1 MKLMSLSS
9 ICGIVFL
16 CYILH
21 STYTLYM
28 LFRAP
33 QCTDTPCYQSQLT
46 KGKFLQLS
54 LYTSPLANPTNGNKV
69 TKLGTVNP
77 FDPFIELKKTYT
89 IKLPKETRS
98 NGTLYMFAVLTKGA
112 KSLDWDTVR
121 SQSTSVIKKFGLTHY
136 MVPKTATINLLNDKV
151 VPAGDALFAA
161 SSYFYGRTMPSDLI
175 VNWTNY
181 FPTTH
186 FLQGATKRPNKSV
199 NQKRI
204 AHIRQNVF
212 IHIITEPF
220 SVSPRD
226 VPAELARDIRITPD
240 NLVMPI
246 IRNDFAKEKLADLVE
261 IDPNVAEASVTVHY
275 APSSVGKIK
284 MLAQIE
290 RAMSDLTRLGFSE
303 KDIDEVKSIFSD
315 TNVYLLC
322 GTIIISSVH
331 LLIDFLSFKN
341 DILFWKHKR
350 HYAGLSLR
358 STLWRTFSH
367 IIIFLYLLD
376 EETSLLILIP
386 TGIGTLIEVWKAK
399 KILKLDVS
407 LRQGIRFRSDESE
420 SDVPSDIKTQEN
432 NTLELDKEA
441 MQYLSYLLYPL
452 CVAGAI
458 YSLLYLP
465 HKSWYSWTISSMA
478 NGVYAFGF
486 LFMLPQL
493 FINYKLKSVAALPW
507 RVFMYKSFNT
517 FIDDVFAFIITMPTA
532 HRFACFRDDV
542 VFLVYLY
549 QRWLYPVDKTRID
562 EDERALMGKEEDTAD
577 EKEHT
582 KKLQKLDAK
591 ENKKDN

>member
-54 LYTSPLANPTNGNKV
+54 LYTSPLANPTSGNKV

-77 FDPFIELKKTYT
+77 FDPFIELEKTYT

-136 MVPKTATINLLNDKV
+136 MVPKTATINLLNDK
-151 VPAGDALFAA
+151 
-161 SSYFYGRTMPSDLI
+161 
-175 VNWTNY
+175 
-181 FPTTH
+181 
-186 FLQGATKRPNKSV
+186 GATKRPNKSV

-261 IDPNVAEASVTVHY
+261 IDPKATEASVTVHY

-290 RAMSDLTRLGFSE
+290 RAMKDLTRLGFSE

-407 LRQGIRFRSDESE
+407 LRHGIRFRSDESE
-420 SDVPSDIKTQEN
+420 SDVPNDIKTQES
-432 NTLELDKEA
+432 NTLELDKQA
-441 MQYLSYLLYPL
+441 MQYLSYILYPL

-562 EDERALMGKEEDTAD
+562 EDQRALMGKEEDDATD
-577 EKEHT
+577 EKEDT
-582 KKLQKLDAK
+582 QKSSKKDAK
-591 ENKKDN
+591 QNKKDN

>member
-1 MKLMSLSS
+1 MKLLSLTSL
-9 ICGIVFL
+9 CGIAFL
-16 CYILH
+16 CYVLH

-33 QCTDTPCYQSQLT
+33 QCSGSGPCYRSQLT

-54 LYTSPLANPTNGNKV
+54 FFTSPLANPPNGGKV
-69 TKLGTVNP
+69 AKLGTLNP
-77 FDPFIELKKTYT
+77 FDPFLELDRSFTFP
-89 IKLPKETRS
+89 LPKETRS
-98 NGTLYMFAVLTKGA
+98 NGTLYLFAVLTKGA
-112 KSLDWDTVR
+112 KSHDWDEVR
-121 SQSTSVIKKFGLTHY
+121 SQSTSVIKKFALTHY
-136 MVPKTATINLLNDKV
+136 MVPKTATINLLNDKGGSKK
-151 VPAGDALFAA
+151 PNRFA
-161 SSYFYGRTMPSDLI
+161 
-175 VNWTNY
+175 
-181 FPTTH
+181 
-186 FLQGATKRPNKSV
+186 

-212 IHIITEPF
+212 LNIITEQF

-246 IRNDFAKEKLADLVE
+246 IRSDFAKEKLSDLVE
-261 IDPNVAEASVTVHY
+261 IDPTAKEATITIHY
-275 APSSVGKIK
+275 APCSAGKIK

-290 RAMSDLTRLGFSE
+290 RAMSDLMALGFSE

-322 GTIIISSVH
+322 GTIVISSVH

-341 DILFWKHKR
+341 DILFWKRKR

-386 TGIGTLIEVWKAK
+386 TGIGTLIEMWKAK
-399 KILKLDVS
+399 KILKLDIS
-407 LRQGIRFRSDESE
+407 LRGGIRVQSTSDSNDERASA
-420 SDVPSDIKTQEN
+420 IKTEER
-432 NTLELDKEA
+432 NTLELDREA
-441 MQYLSYLLYPL
+441 MQYLSYVLYPL
-452 CVAGAI
+452 CIGGAI

-507 RVFMYKSFNT
+507 RVFMYKAFNT

-532 HRFACFRDDV
+532 HRFACFRDDI

-549 QRWLYPVDKTRID
+549 QRWLYPVDKSRID
-562 EDERALMGKEEDTAD
+562 EDERALLDKSNTEAGDH
-577 EKEHT
+577 EKDGT
-582 KKLQKLDAK
+582 K
-591 ENKKDN
+591 NSKKDK

>member
-1 MKLMSLSS
+1 MRFLSLTS
-9 ICGIVFL
+9 ICGIAFL

-21 STYTLYM
+21 STYTLVS

-33 QCTDTPCYQSQLT
+33 QCTPGTGTPCYRSQLT

-54 LYTSPLANPTNGNKV
+54 LYTSPSANPPNGAKV
-69 TKLGTVNP
+69 AKLGTVNP
-77 FDPFIELKKTYT
+77 FDPFVELERSYT
-89 IKLPKETRS
+89 FALPKETRS

-112 KSLDWDTVR
+112 KSLEWDAVR

-136 MVPKTATINLLNDKV
+136 MVPRTATINLLNDKV
-151 VPAGDALFAA
+151 G
-161 SSYFYGRTMPSDLI
+161 S
-175 VNWTNY
+175 
-181 FPTTH
+181 
-186 FLQGATKRPNKSV
+186 KKPNRLV

-212 IHIITEPF
+212 LHIITEDF
-220 SVSPRD
+220 SVSARD
-226 VPAELARDIRITPD
+226 MPAELARDIRITPD

-246 IRNDFAKEKLADLVE
+246 IRSDFSKEKLADLVE
-261 IDPNVAEASVTVHY
+261 IDPATKEATITIHY
-275 APSSVGKIK
+275 APCSAGKIK

-290 RAMSDLTRLGFSE
+290 RAMSDLTALGFSE

-322 GTIIISSVH
+322 GTIVISSVH

-341 DILFWKHKR
+341 DILFWKRKR

-367 IIIFLYLLD
+367 VIIFLYLLD

-386 TGIGTLIEVWKAK
+386 TGIGTLIEMWKAK
-399 KILKLDVS
+399 KILKLEIS
-407 LRQGIRFRSDESE
+407 FRGGIRVRSGHDGN
-420 SDVPSDIKTQEN
+420 DVPNSIKTEER
-432 NTLELDKEA
+432 NTLALDKEA
-441 MQYLSYLLYPL
+441 MQYLSYVLYPL
-452 CVAGAI
+452 CIAGAI

-507 RVFMYKSFNT
+507 RVFMYKAFNT
-517 FIDDVFAFIITMPTA
+517 FIDDVFAFIIPMPTA
-532 HRFACFRDDV
+532 HRFACFRDDI

-562 EDERALMGKEEDTAD
+562 EDERVPLLDKDQDAASKE
-577 EKEHT
+577 K
-582 KKLQKLDAK
+582 QKSDK
-591 ENKKDN
+591 IGDSDSKKDN

>member
-9 ICGIVFL
+9 VCGIVFL

-33 QCTDTPCYQSQLT
+33 QCTDTPCYRSQLT

-54 LYTSPLANPTNGNKV
+54 LYTSALANPSSAAKV
-69 TKLGTVNP
+69 AKLGTINP
-77 FDPFIELKKTYT
+77 FDPFIELDKSYT
-89 IKLPKETRS
+89 INLPKETRS
-98 NGTLYMFAVLTKGA
+98 NGTLYMFAVLTKSA
-112 KSLDWDTVR
+112 KSLDWDSVR
-121 SQSTSVIKKFGLTHY
+121 SQSTSVIKKFALTHY
-136 MVPKTATINLLNDKV
+136 MLPKAAAINLLNDK
-151 VPAGDALFAA
+151 
-161 SSYFYGRTMPSDLI
+161 ST
-175 VNWTNY
+175 
-181 FPTTH
+181 
-186 FLQGATKRPNKSV
+186 TKRPSKSM
-199 NQKRI
+199 NQKRV

-212 IHIITEPF
+212 IHIITEQF

-261 IDPNVAEASVTVHY
+261 IDPKTTEATVTIHY

-290 RAMSDLTRLGFSE
+290 RAMSDLTRFGFSE

-350 HYAGLSLR
+350 TYAGLSMR

-367 IIIFLYLLD
+367 IIIFLYLMD

-399 KILKLDVS
+399 KILKLDIS
-407 LRQGIRFRSDESE
+407 LRQGIRFRSSE
-420 SDVPSDIKTQEN
+420 EDTDVSSDIQTQEN
-432 NTLELDKEA
+432 NTQELDKEA
-441 MQYLSYLLYPL
+441 MRYLSFVLYPL
-452 CVAGAI
+452 CIAGAV

-532 HRFACFRDDV
+532 HRFACFRDDI

-562 EDERALMGKEEDTAD
+562 EDERALMGKEENSTDAHED
-577 EKEHT
+577 RQQLK
-582 KKLQKLDAK
+582 KLDAK

>member
-9 ICGIVFL
+9 VCGIVFL

-33 QCTDTPCYQSQLT
+33 QCTDTPCYRSQLT

-54 LYTSPLANPTNGNKV
+54 LYTSALANPSSAAKV
-69 TKLGTVNP
+69 AKLGTINP
-77 FDPFIELKKTYT
+77 FDPFIELEKSYT
-89 IKLPKETRS
+89 INLPKETRS

-112 KSLDWDTVR
+112 KSLDWDSVR
-121 SQSTSVIKKFGLTHY
+121 SQSTSVIKKFALTHY
-136 MVPKTATINLLNDKV
+136 MVPKAATINLLNDK
-151 VPAGDALFAA
+151 
-161 SSYFYGRTMPSDLI
+161 SK
-175 VNWTNY
+175 
-181 FPTTH
+181 
-186 FLQGATKRPNKSV
+186 TKRPSKSV
-199 NQKRI
+199 NQKRV

-212 IHIITEPF
+212 IHIITEQF

-261 IDPNVAEASVTVHY
+261 IDPKATDATVTVHY

-290 RAMSDLTRLGFSE
+290 RAMSDLTRFGFSE

-350 HYAGLSLR
+350 TYAGLSMR

-367 IIIFLYLLD
+367 IIIFLYLMD

-399 KILKLDVS
+399 KILKLDFS
-407 LRQGIRFRSDESE
+407 FRHGIRFRSSE
-420 SDVPSDIKTQEN
+420 EDADVSTDIQTQEN
-432 NTLELDKEA
+432 NTQELDKEA
-441 MQYLSYLLYPL
+441 MRYLSFVLYPL
-452 CVAGAI
+452 CIAGAV

-532 HRFACFRDDV
+532 HRFACFRDDI

-562 EDERALMGKEEDTAD
+562 EDERALMGKDQNSIDAQKD
-577 EKEHT
+577 QQQMR
-582 KKLQKLDAK
+582 KLNAK

>member
-1 MKLMSLSS
+1 MKLLSFTSLF
-9 ICGIVFL
+9 GLVFL
-16 CYILH
+16 CYVLH
-21 STYTLYM
+21 STYTLYI

-33 QCTDTPCYQSQLT
+33 QCTDTPCYRSQLT

-54 LYTSPLANPTNGNKV
+54 LYTSPLGNPPNGAKV

-77 FDPFIELKKTYT
+77 FDPFLDLDRTYT
-89 IKLPKETRS
+89 ITLPKETRS

-112 KSLDWDTVR
+112 KSLEWDAVR
-121 SQSTSVIKKFGLTHY
+121 SQSTSVIKKLPLTHY
-136 MVPKTATINLLNDKV
+136 MVPKTATINLLNDK
-151 VPAGDALFAA
+151 
-161 SSYFYGRTMPSDLI
+161 
-175 VNWTNY
+175 
-181 FPTTH
+181 TTLKKPH
-186 FLQGATKRPNKSV
+186 KSL
-199 NQKRI
+199 NQKRV

-212 IHIITEPF
+212 LHIITEEF

-246 IRNDFAKEKLADLVE
+246 IRNDFSKEKLADLVE
-261 IDPNVAEASVTVHY
+261 IDPKTLEATVTIHY

-290 RAMSDLTRLGFSE
+290 RAMADLTKLGFSE

-341 DILFWKHKR
+341 DILFWKRKR

-367 IIIFLYLLD
+367 IIIFLYLMD

-386 TGIGTLIEVWKAK
+386 TGIGTLIEMWKAK

-407 LRQGIRFRSDESE
+407 IRGGIRFRSNEAGNES
-420 SDVPSDIKTQEN
+420 IHTQEQ
-432 NTLELDKEA
+432 NTLQLDKQA
-441 MQYLSYLLYPL
+441 MQYLCYVLYPL
-452 CVAGAI
+452 CIGGAF

-507 RVFMYKSFNT
+507 RVFMYKAFNT

-532 HRFACFRDDV
+532 HRFACFRDDI

-549 QRWLYPVDKTRID
+549 QRWLYPVDKSRID
-562 EDERALMGKEEDTAD
+562 EDERALLGKEDDSAERKVD
-577 EKEHT
+577 EKDT
-582 KKLQKLDAK
+582 KKDK
-591 ENKKDN
+591 

>member
-1 MKLMSLSS
+1 MKLMSISS
-9 ICGIVFL
+9 ACGIVFL

-33 QCTDTPCYQSQLT
+33 QCTDTPCYRSQLT

-54 LYTSPLANPTNGNKV
+54 LYTSPFANPPNAAKV
-69 TKLGTVNP
+69 AKLATVNP
-77 FDPFIELKKTYT
+77 FDPFIELDRTFT
-89 IKLPKETRS
+89 ITLPKETRS
-98 NGTLYMFAVLTKGA
+98 NGTLYLFAVLTKGA
-112 KSLDWDTVR
+112 KSLDWDSVR

-136 MVPKTATINLLNDKV
+136 MVPRTATINLLNDKGT
-151 VPAGDALFAA
+151 AKKA
-161 SSYFYGRTMPSDLI
+161 SRSM
-175 VNWTNY
+175 
-181 FPTTH
+181 
-186 FLQGATKRPNKSV
+186 
-199 NQKRI
+199 NQKRV

-212 IHIITEPF
+212 IHIITEQF

-246 IRNDFAKEKLADLVE
+246 IRNDFSKEKLADLVE
-261 IDPNVAEASVTVHY
+261 IEPKATEAIVTIHY

-290 RAMSDLTRLGFSE
+290 RAMSDLTKLGFSE

-341 DILFWKHKR
+341 DILFWKRKR

-367 IIIFLYLLD
+367 IIIFLYLMD

-386 TGIGTLIEVWKAK
+386 TGIGTLIEMWKAK
-399 KILKLDVS
+399 KILKLDIS
-407 LRQGIRFRSDESE
+407 LRHGVRFRSNDTTGADNS
-420 SDVPSDIKTQEN
+420 IQTQEN
-432 NTLELDKEA
+432 DTLLLDKQA
-441 MQYLSYLLYPL
+441 MQYLSYVLYPL
-452 CVAGAI
+452 CVGGAI

-507 RVFMYKSFNT
+507 RVFMYKAFNT

-532 HRFACFRDDV
+532 HRFACFRDDI

-562 EDERALMGKEEDTAD
+562 EDERALMGKDHNATDTTEED
-577 EKEHT
+577 EQNSK
-582 KKLQKLDAK
+582 QLDAK

>member
-1 MKLMSLSS
+1 MKLMSISS

-21 STYTLYM
+21 STYTLYI

-33 QCTDTPCYQSQLT
+33 QCTDTPCYRSQLT

-54 LYTSPLANPTNGNKV
+54 LYTSPFSNPPNGGKV
-69 TKLGTVNP
+69 AKLGTINP
-77 FDPFIELKKTYT
+77 FDPFVELERSYT
-89 IKLPKETRS
+89 INLPKETRA

-112 KSLDWDTVR
+112 KSLEWDSVR
-121 SQSTSVIKKFGLTHY
+121 SQSTSVIKKFSLTHY
-136 MVPKTATINLLNDKV
+136 MVPKTATINLLNDKGT
-151 VPAGDALFAA
+151 ARK
-161 SSYFYGRTMPSDLI
+161 S
-175 VNWTNY
+175 
-181 FPTTH
+181 
-186 FLQGATKRPNKSV
+186 NKLV
-199 NQKRI
+199 QQKRI

-212 IHIITEPF
+212 LHIITEDF

-261 IDPNVAEASVTVHY
+261 IDPNASDATLIMHY

-290 RAMSDLTRLGFSE
+290 RAMSDLTKLGFSE

-341 DILFWKHKR
+341 DILFWKRKR

-367 IIIFLYLLD
+367 IIIFLYLMD
-376 EETSLLILIP
+376 EETSLLILVP
-386 TGIGTLIEVWKAK
+386 TGVGTLIEMWKAK

-407 LRQGIRFRSDESE
+407 LRGGIRFQPSSE
-420 SDVPSDIKTQEN
+420 SSEAIQTQEN
-432 NTLELDKEA
+432 NTLQLDKQA
-441 MQYLSYLLYPL
+441 MQYLSYILYPL
-452 CVAGAI
+452 CIGGAI

-465 HKSWYSWTISSMA
+465 HKSWYSWTIGSLA

-507 RVFMYKSFNT
+507 RVFMYKAFNT

-532 HRFACFRDDV
+532 HRFACFRDDI

-549 QRWLYPVDKTRID
+549 QRWLYPVDKTRMD
-562 EDERALMGKEEDTAD
+562 EDERALLD
-577 EKEHT
+577 KEHDST
-582 KKLQKLDAK
+582 DEQDGNDKRKKSNEKD
-591 ENKKDN
+591 NKKDN

>member
-33 QCTDTPCYQSQLT
+33 QCTDTPCYRSQLT

-54 LYTSPLANPTNGNKV
+54 LYTSASPNPSSAAKV
-69 TKLGTVNP
+69 AKLGTINP
-77 FDPFIELKKTYT
+77 FDPFIELEKSYT
-89 IKLPKETRS
+89 ITLPKETRS

-112 KSLDWDTVR
+112 KSLDWDSVR

-136 MVPKTATINLLNDKV
+136 MVPKAATINLLNDKGT
-151 VPAGDALFAA
+151 P
-161 SSYFYGRTMPSDLI
+161 
-175 VNWTNY
+175 
-181 FPTTH
+181 
-186 FLQGATKRPNKSV
+186 KRPSKSV

-212 IHIITEPF
+212 IHIITEQF

-261 IDPNVAEASVTVHY
+261 IDPKATEATVTIHY

-350 HYAGLSLR
+350 TYAGLSLR

-367 IIIFLYLLD
+367 IIIFLYLMD

-407 LRQGIRFRSDESE
+407 LRHGIRFRSSE
-420 SDVPSDIKTQEN
+420 EDSDVSSDIQTQEN

-441 MQYLSYLLYPL
+441 MRYLSFVLYPL
-452 CVAGAI
+452 CIGGAI

-532 HRFACFRDDV
+532 HRFACFRDDI

-562 EDERALMGKEEDTAD
+562 EDERALMGTEKQPTDTVED
-577 EKEHT
+577 EKKA
-582 KKLQKLDAK
+582 KKLEAK

>member
-54 LYTSPLANPTNGNKV
+54 LYTSAFANPTSAAKV
-69 TKLGTVNP
+69 AKLGTINP
-77 FDPFIELKKTYT
+77 FDPFIELEKSYT
-89 IKLPKETRS
+89 INLPKETRS

-112 KSLDWDTVR
+112 KSLDWDSVR

-136 MVPKTATINLLNDKV
+136 MVPKAATINLLNDK
-151 VPAGDALFAA
+151 G
-161 SSYFYGRTMPSDLI
+161 S
-175 VNWTNY
+175 
-181 FPTTH
+181 
-186 FLQGATKRPNKSV
+186 TKRPARAV
-199 NQKRI
+199 NQKRV

-212 IHIITEPF
+212 IHIITEHF

-261 IDPNVAEASVTVHY
+261 IDPKATEATVTIHY

-350 HYAGLSLR
+350 TYAGLSLR

-367 IIIFLYLLD
+367 IIIFLYLMD

-407 LRQGIRFRSDESE
+407 LRHGIRFRSNEE
-420 SDVPSDIKTQEN
+420 ETDVSSDIQTQEN

-441 MQYLSYLLYPL
+441 MRYLSFVLYPL
-452 CVAGAI
+452 CIAGAI

-532 HRFACFRDDV
+532 HRFACFRDDI

-562 EDERALMGKEEDTAD
+562 EDERALMGKEPNSTDT
-577 EKEHT
+577 KEEEQRL
-582 KKLQKLDAK
+582 KKLDAK

>member
-1 MKLMSLSS
+1 MRFLSFSSLF
-9 ICGIVFL
+9 GIVFL
-16 CYILH
+16 CYVLH
-21 STYTLYM
+21 STYTLYI

-33 QCTDTPCYQSQLT
+33 HCTDTPCYRSQLT

-54 LYTSPLANPTNGNKV
+54 LYTSPLANPPNGGKV
-69 TKLGTVNP
+69 AKLGTVNP
-77 FDPFIELKKTYT
+77 FDPFLELEKTYT
-89 IKLPKETRS
+89 FNLPKETRS

-112 KSLDWDTVR
+112 KSLEWDSVR
-121 SQSTSVIKKFGLTHY
+121 SQSTSVIKKLPLTHY
-136 MVPKTATINLLNDKV
+136 MVPKAATINLLNDKSTIKK
-151 VPAGDALFAA
+151 P
-161 SSYFYGRTMPSDLI
+161 
-175 VNWTNY
+175 
-181 FPTTH
+181 H
-186 FLQGATKRPNKSV
+186 KSL
-199 NQKRI
+199 NQKRV

-212 IHIITEPF
+212 LHIITEEF

-246 IRNDFAKEKLADLVE
+246 IRNDFSKEKLADLVE
-261 IDPNVAEASVTVHY
+261 IEPKTAEATITIHY

-290 RAMSDLTRLGFSE
+290 RAMSDLTKLGFSE

-341 DILFWKHKR
+341 DILFWKRKR

-367 IIIFLYLLD
+367 IIIFLYLMD

-386 TGIGTLIEVWKAK
+386 TGIGTLIEMWKAK

-407 LRQGIRFRSDESE
+407 LRGGIRFRSDGEGNGMS
-420 SDVPSDIKTQEN
+420 SAIQTQEH
-432 NTLELDKEA
+432 NTLQLDRQA
-441 MQYLSYLLYPL
+441 MQYLSFVLYPL
-452 CVAGAI
+452 CIGGAI

-507 RVFMYKSFNT
+507 RVFMYKAFNT

-532 HRFACFRDDV
+532 HRFACFRDDI

-549 QRWLYPVDKTRID
+549 QRWLYPVDKSRID
-562 EDERALMGKEEDTAD
+562 EDERALLGKEHDSTDQKED
-577 EKEHT
+577 EKSS
-582 KKLQKLDAK
+582 
-591 ENKKDN
+591 KKDN

>member
-1 MKLMSLSS
+1 MKLLSLTSL
-9 ICGIVFL
+9 CGIAFL
-16 CYILH
+16 CYVLH
-21 STYTLYM
+21 STYTLYV

-33 QCTDTPCYQSQLT
+33 QCTGTPCYRSQLT

-54 LYTSPLANPTNGNKV
+54 LFTSPLANPPNGGKV
-69 TKLGTVNP
+69 AKLGTLNP
-77 FDPFIELKKTYT
+77 FDPFLELDRSFTFP
-89 IKLPKETRS
+89 LPKETRS
-98 NGTLYMFAVLTKGA
+98 NGTLYLFAVLTKGA
-112 KSLDWDTVR
+112 KSHDWDEVR
-121 SQSTSVIKKFGLTHY
+121 SQSTSVIKKFALTHY
-136 MVPKTATINLLNDKV
+136 MVPKTATINLLNDK
-151 VPAGDALFAA
+151 GG
-161 SSYFYGRTMPSDLI
+161 S
-175 VNWTNY
+175 
-181 FPTTH
+181 
-186 FLQGATKRPNKSV
+186 KKPNRFT

-212 IHIITEPF
+212 LNIITEQF

-246 IRNDFAKEKLADLVE
+246 IRSDFAKEKLSDLVE
-261 IDPNVAEASVTVHY
+261 IDPAAKEATITIHY
-275 APSSVGKIK
+275 APCSAGKIK

-290 RAMSDLTRLGFSE
+290 RAMSDLMALGFSE

-322 GTIIISSVH
+322 GTIVISSVH

-341 DILFWKHKR
+341 DILFWKRKR

-386 TGIGTLIEVWKAK
+386 TGIGTLIEMWKAK
-399 KILKLDVS
+399 KILKLDIS
-407 LRQGIRFRSDESE
+407 LRGGIRVQSAPDSNDERASA
-420 SDVPSDIKTQEN
+420 IKTEER
-432 NTLELDKEA
+432 NTLELDREA
-441 MQYLSYLLYPL
+441 MQYLSYVLYPL
-452 CVAGAI
+452 CIGGAI

-507 RVFMYKSFNT
+507 RVFMYKAFNT

-532 HRFACFRDDV
+532 HRFACFRDDI

-562 EDERALMGKEEDTAD
+562 EDERALLDKSNNEAVDN
-577 EKEHT
+577 EKDGS
-582 KKLQKLDAK
+582 K
-591 ENKKDN
+591 NSKKDK

>member
-1 MKLMSLSS
+1 MRFLSFSSLF
-9 ICGIVFL
+9 GIVFL
-16 CYILH
+16 CYVLH
-21 STYTLYM
+21 STYTLYI

-33 QCTDTPCYQSQLT
+33 HCTDTPCYRSQLT

-54 LYTSPLANPTNGNKV
+54 LYTSPLANPPNGGKV
-69 TKLGTVNP
+69 AKLGTVNP
-77 FDPFIELKKTYT
+77 FDPFLELEKTYT
-89 IKLPKETRS
+89 FNLPKETRS

-112 KSLDWDTVR
+112 KSLEWDSVR
-121 SQSTSVIKKFGLTHY
+121 SQSTSVIKKLPLTHY
-136 MVPKTATINLLNDKV
+136 MVPKAATINLLNDKSTIKK
-151 VPAGDALFAA
+151 P
-161 SSYFYGRTMPSDLI
+161 
-175 VNWTNY
+175 
-181 FPTTH
+181 H
-186 FLQGATKRPNKSV
+186 KSL
-199 NQKRI
+199 NQKRV

-212 IHIITEPF
+212 LHIITEEF

-246 IRNDFAKEKLADLVE
+246 IRNDFSKEKLADLVE
-261 IDPNVAEASVTVHY
+261 IEPTTAEATITIHY

-290 RAMSDLTRLGFSE
+290 RAMSDLTKLGFSE

-341 DILFWKHKR
+341 DILFWKRKR

-367 IIIFLYLLD
+367 IIIFLYLMD

-386 TGIGTLIEVWKAK
+386 TGIGTLIEMWKAK

-407 LRQGIRFRSDESE
+407 LRGGIRFRSDGEGNGVS
-420 SDVPSDIKTQEN
+420 SAIQTQEH
-432 NTLELDKEA
+432 NTLQLDRQA
-441 MQYLSYLLYPL
+441 MQYLSFVLYPL
-452 CVAGAI
+452 CIGGAI

-507 RVFMYKSFNT
+507 RVFMYKAFNT

-532 HRFACFRDDV
+532 HRFACFRDDI

-549 QRWLYPVDKTRID
+549 QRWLYPVDKSRID
-562 EDERALMGKEEDTAD
+562 EDERALLGKEHDSTDQKED
-577 EKEHT
+577 EKSS
-582 KKLQKLDAK
+582 
-591 ENKKDN
+591 KKDN

>member
-54 LYTSPLANPTNGNKV
+54 LYTSASANPSSAAKV
-69 TKLGTVNP
+69 AKLGTINP
-77 FDPFIELKKTYT
+77 FDPFIELEKTYT
-89 IKLPKETRS
+89 ITLPKETRS
-98 NGTLYMFAVLTKGA
+98 NGTLYMFTVLTKGA
-112 KSLDWDTVR
+112 KSLDWDSVR
-121 SQSTSVIKKFGLTHY
+121 SQSTSVIKKFALTHY
-136 MVPKTATINLLNDKV
+136 MVPKAATINLLNDKGT
-151 VPAGDALFAA
+151 A
-161 SSYFYGRTMPSDLI
+161 
-175 VNWTNY
+175 
-181 FPTTH
+181 
-186 FLQGATKRPNKSV
+186 KRPSKSV
-199 NQKRI
+199 NQKRV

-212 IHIITEPF
+212 VHIITEPF

-261 IDPNVAEASVTVHY
+261 IDPKATEATITMHY

-350 HYAGLSLR
+350 TYAGLSLR

-367 IIIFLYLLD
+367 IIIFLYLMD

-407 LRQGIRFRSDESE
+407 LRHGIRFRSNED
-420 SDVPSDIKTQEN
+420 DVSNDVQTQEN

-441 MQYLSYLLYPL
+441 MRYLSFVLYPL
-452 CVAGAI
+452 CIAGAI

-532 HRFACFRDDV
+532 HRFACFRDDI

-562 EDERALMGKEEDTAD
+562 EDERALMGKEQQSNDAVED
-577 EKEHT
+577 EKKS
-582 KKLQKLDAK
+582 KKSEAK

>member
-54 LYTSPLANPTNGNKV
+54 LYTSAFANPTSAAKV
-69 TKLGTVNP
+69 AKLGTINP
-77 FDPFIELKKTYT
+77 FDPFIELEKSYT
-89 IKLPKETRS
+89 INLPKETRS

-112 KSLDWDTVR
+112 KSLDWDSVR

-136 MVPKTATINLLNDKV
+136 MVPKAATINLLNDK
-151 VPAGDALFAA
+151 G
-161 SSYFYGRTMPSDLI
+161 S
-175 VNWTNY
+175 
-181 FPTTH
+181 
-186 FLQGATKRPNKSV
+186 TKRPARAV
-199 NQKRI
+199 NQKRV

-212 IHIITEPF
+212 IHIITEHF

-261 IDPNVAEASVTVHY
+261 IDPKATEATVTIHY

-350 HYAGLSLR
+350 TYAGLSLR

-367 IIIFLYLLD
+367 IIIFLYLMD

-407 LRQGIRFRSDESE
+407 LRHGIRFRSNEE
-420 SDVPSDIKTQEN
+420 ETDVSSDIQTQEN

-441 MQYLSYLLYPL
+441 MRYLSFVLYPL
-452 CVAGAI
+452 CIAGAI

-532 HRFACFRDDV
+532 HRFACFRDDI

-562 EDERALMGKEEDTAD
+562 EDERALMGKEPNSTDT
-577 EKEHT
+577 KEEEQRL
-582 KKLQKLDAK
+582 KKSDAK

>member
-1 MKLMSLSS
+1 MKLMSISS
-9 ICGIVFL
+9 VCGIIFL

-33 QCTDTPCYQSQLT
+33 ECTDTPCYRSQLT

-54 LYTSPLANPTNGNKV
+54 LYTSPLANPPNAAKV
-69 TKLGTVNP
+69 AKLGTINP
-77 FDPFIELKKTYT
+77 FDPFIELDRTFT
-89 IKLPKETRS
+89 ITLPKETRS
-98 NGTLYMFAVLTKGA
+98 NGTLYLFAVLTKGA
-112 KSLDWDTVR
+112 KSLDWDSVR

-136 MVPKTATINLLNDKV
+136 MVPRTATINLLNDKGTAKK
-151 VPAGDALFAA
+151 PA
-161 SSYFYGRTMPSDLI
+161 R
-175 VNWTNY
+175 
-181 FPTTH
+181 
-186 FLQGATKRPNKSV
+186 SV
-199 NQKRI
+199 NQKRV

-212 IHIITEPF
+212 IHIITEQF

-240 NLVMPI
+240 KLVMPI
-246 IRNDFAKEKLADLVE
+246 IRNDFSKEKLSDLVE
-261 IDPNVAEASVTVHY
+261 IEPKATEATVTIHY

-290 RAMSDLTRLGFSE
+290 RAMSDLTKLGFSE

-341 DILFWKHKR
+341 DILFWKRKR

-367 IIIFLYLLD
+367 IIIFFYLLD

-386 TGIGTLIEVWKAK
+386 TGIGTLIEMWKAK
-399 KILKLDVS
+399 KILKLDIS
-407 LRQGIRFRSDESE
+407 LRHGVRFRANDTTGIADAS
-420 SDVPSDIKTQEN
+420 IQTQEN

-441 MQYLSYLLYPL
+441 MQYLSYVLYPL
-452 CVAGAI
+452 CVGGAI

-465 HKSWYSWTISSMA
+465 HKSWYSWTISSLA

-507 RVFMYKSFNT
+507 RVFMYKAFNT

-532 HRFACFRDDV
+532 HRFACFRDDI

-549 QRWLYPVDKTRID
+549 QRWLYPVDKSRID
-562 EDERALMGKEEDTAD
+562 EDERALMGKDQTDTTD
-577 EKEHT
+577 TTSDTEQKS
-582 KKLQKLDAK
+582 KKLDGK

>member
-1 MKLMSLSS
+1 MKLLSFTSLF
-9 ICGIVFL
+9 GLVFL
-16 CYILH
+16 CYVLH
-21 STYTLYM
+21 STYTLYI

-33 QCTDTPCYQSQLT
+33 QCTDTPCYRSQLT

-54 LYTSPLANPTNGNKV
+54 LYTSPLGNPPNGAKV

-77 FDPFIELKKTYT
+77 FDPFLDLDRTYT
-89 IKLPKETRS
+89 ITLPKETRS

-112 KSLDWDTVR
+112 KSLEWDAVR
-121 SQSTSVIKKFGLTHY
+121 SQSTSVIKKLPLTHY
-136 MVPKTATINLLNDKV
+136 MVPKTATINLLNDK
-151 VPAGDALFAA
+151 
-161 SSYFYGRTMPSDLI
+161 
-175 VNWTNY
+175 
-181 FPTTH
+181 TTLKKPH
-186 FLQGATKRPNKSV
+186 KSL
-199 NQKRI
+199 NQKRV

-212 IHIITEPF
+212 LHIITEEF

-246 IRNDFAKEKLADLVE
+246 IRNDFSKEKLADLVE
-261 IDPNVAEASVTVHY
+261 IDPKTLEATVTIHY

-290 RAMSDLTRLGFSE
+290 RAMADLTKLGFSE

-341 DILFWKHKR
+341 DILFWKRKR

-367 IIIFLYLLD
+367 IIIFLYLMD

-386 TGIGTLIEVWKAK
+386 TGIGTLIEMWKAK

-407 LRQGIRFRSDESE
+407 IRGGIRFRSNEAGNE
-420 SDVPSDIKTQEN
+420 AIQTQEQ
-432 NTLELDKEA
+432 NTLQLDKQA
-441 MQYLSYLLYPL
+441 MQYLSYVLYPL
-452 CVAGAI
+452 CIGGAF

-507 RVFMYKSFNT
+507 RVFMYKAFNT

-532 HRFACFRDDV
+532 HRFACFRDDI

-549 QRWLYPVDKTRID
+549 QRWLYPVDKSRID
-562 EDERALMGKEEDTAD
+562 EDERALLGKEDDSAERKVD
-577 EKEHT
+577 EKDT
-582 KKLQKLDAK
+582 KKDK
-591 ENKKDN
+591 

>member
-77 FDPFIELKKTYT
+77 FDPFIELEKTYT

-112 KSLDWDTVR
+112 KSLEWDTVR

-136 MVPKTATINLLNDKV
+136 MVPKTATINLLNDK
-151 VPAGDALFAA
+151 
-161 SSYFYGRTMPSDLI
+161 
-175 VNWTNY
+175 
-181 FPTTH
+181 
-186 FLQGATKRPNKSV
+186 GATKRPNKSV

-220 SVSPRD
+220 SISPRD

-261 IDPNVAEASVTVHY
+261 IDPKVTEASVTVHY

-407 LRQGIRFRSDESE
+407 LRRGIRFRSDENE

-432 NTLELDKEA
+432 NTLELDKQA
-441 MQYLSYLLYPL
+441 MQYLSYILYPL

-562 EDERALMGKEEDTAD
+562 EDERALMGKEQDAVDEQEENTA
-577 EKEHT
+577 KP
-582 KKLQKLDAK
+582 KKLVDAK
-591 ENKKDN
+591 ESKKDN

>member
-1 MKLMSLSS
+1 MKLMSISS
-9 ICGIVFL
+9 VCGIAFL

-33 QCTDTPCYQSQLT
+33 QCTDTPCYRSQLT

-54 LYTSPLANPTNGNKV
+54 LYTSPFANPPNAAKV
-69 TKLGTVNP
+69 AKLGTINP
-77 FDPFIELKKTYT
+77 FDPFIELERTFT
-89 IKLPKETRS
+89 ITLPKETRA
-98 NGTLYMFAVLTKGA
+98 NGTLYLFAVLTKGA
-112 KSLDWDTVR
+112 KSLDWDSVR

-136 MVPKTATINLLNDKV
+136 MVPRAATINLLNDKE
-151 VPAGDALFAA
+151 ATRK
-161 SSYFYGRTMPSDLI
+161 SS
-175 VNWTNY
+175 
-181 FPTTH
+181 
-186 FLQGATKRPNKSV
+186 KSV
-199 NQKRI
+199 NKKRV

-212 IHIITEPF
+212 IHIITEQF

-246 IRNDFAKEKLADLVE
+246 IRNDFSKEKLADLVE
-261 IDPNVAEASVTVHY
+261 IEPKATEAMVTVHY

-290 RAMSDLTRLGFSE
+290 RAMSDLTKLGFSE

-341 DILFWKHKR
+341 DILFWKRKR

-367 IIIFLYLLD
+367 IIIFLYLMD

-386 TGIGTLIEVWKAK
+386 TGIGTLIEMWKAK
-399 KILKLDVS
+399 KILKLDIS
-407 LRQGIRFRSDESE
+407 LRHGIRFRSNETGA
-420 SDVPSDIKTQEN
+420 DVSIQTEEN
-432 NTLELDKEA
+432 NTLQLDKQA
-441 MQYLSYLLYPL
+441 MQYLSYILHPL
-452 CVAGAI
+452 CIGGAI

-507 RVFMYKSFNT
+507 RVFMYKAFNT

-532 HRFACFRDDV
+532 HRFACFRDDI

-562 EDERALMGKEEDTAD
+562 EDERALMGSKDATEAPTGD
-577 EKEHT
+577 E
-582 KKLQKLDAK
+582 QKSK